1 MRSLQ
6 AVFAFLLLSVV
17 QVSCSS
23 SFFEDYKTAV
33 IIIGCVVGLVIL
45 ICMSLCIAFGC
56 WRAFRTPLP
65 TNDASCGGVAS
76 LRCAAAIR
84 GRGMPRMV
92 RSGAASCGSF
102 ASLRCAAANNVLRGC
117 VERMRRRVKAFVATL
132 ALNHCVA
139 GRTGQKYNYFGTER
153 VRNNENY
160 RIRTNKA
167 FL

>member
-56 WRAFRTPLP
+56 WRAFRTHDMTKNGDQMKSQPQGRQVKQPNGLRKTTP
-65 TNDASCGGVAS
+65 APEAPESSSQISSEIGG
-76 LRCAAAIR
+76 
-84 GRGMPRMV
+84 
-92 RSGAASCGSF
+92 
-102 ASLRCAAANNVLRGC
+102 
-117 VERMRRRVKAFVATL
+117 
-132 ALNHCVA
+132 
-139 GRTGQKYNYFGTER
+139 
-153 VRNNENY
+153 
-160 RIRTNKA
+160 
-167 FL
+167 